1 MHVQNQI
8 ENSAK
13 WKGLLKTGGVS
24 AIVLISL
31 IPVQMYIFTAF
42 PPPETASGFFILFEK
57 NWFLGLLSLDLLYI
71 INNSLLIFVYLGL
84 FAALQ
89 KAGFS
94 TMIMAVSIGFIGIAA
109 YFAST
114 VAFEML
120 SLSKL
125 FAVAENA
132 EIKNQLLAAAQS
144 LLVRYQGTAFN
155 VYYIFNAV
163 TLLMIVKV
171 MFRENIFSKASAI
184 WGLAAG
190 LFMLIPST
198 FGTIGLI
205 FSILSLIP
213 WIVFSVLIAKRM
225 LFLANQ

>member
-1 MHVQNQI
+1 M
-8 ENSAK
+8 
-13 WKGLLKTGGVS
+13 
-24 AIVLISL
+24 
-31 IPVQMYIFTAF
+31 
-42 PPPETASGFFILFEK
+42 LFR
-57 NWFLGLLSLDLLYI
+57 S
-71 INNSLLIFVYLGL
+71 LIFVYLGL
-84 FAALQ
+84 FAALE

-120 SLSKL
+120 SLSKQ

-132 EIKNQLLAAAQS
+132 EFKNQLLAAAQS

-163 TLLMIVKV
+163 ALLMIVKV
-171 MFRENIFSKASAI
+171 MFRGNIFSKASAI
-184 WGLAAG
+184 WGLIAG
-190 LFMLIPST
+190 LLMLIPST

-213 WIVFSVLIAKRM
+213 DRKSVV
-225 LFLANQ
+225 